1 MARHT
6 GDDTETFRAV
16 LEYEQPKRNPQ
27 YHWRDNRDVAEFLPI
42 FEKRVSYMGPY
53 STRGA
58 ARAQMSRHR
67 RDTLYGATKFVREYV
82 ERSPLTWEEVE

>member
-16 LEYEQPKRNPQ
+16 LEYEQPKPNPE
-27 YHWRDNRDVAEFLPI
+27 YHYRHRRDVPQFLDEWEP
-42 FEKRVSYMGPY
+42 RTSYMGPY

-67 RDTLYGATKFVREYV
+67 RETLWDGARLIREYV
-82 ERSPLTWEEVE
+82 QRSPLTWEDVT